1 MRLKERELRTLFI
14 APSIEI
20 ADGLGGVRRGF
31 SMDRNPVRCAMI
43 PQSNPLES
51 LESGLRSGE
60 KYLMLLPK
68 DGEIAPGDGVCE
80 SIDDEP
86 AWLCTE
92 VIPWSA
98 HLAATLE
105 RRIWA

>member
-14 APSIEI
+14 APSVQIR
-20 ADGLGGVRRGF
+20 DGLGGICRGF
-31 SMDRNPVRCAMI
+31 SQDRNPVRCAMI
-43 PQSNPLES
+43 PQSNPLED
-51 LESGLRSGE
+51 LESGLRTGE

-68 DGEIAPGDGVCE
+68 DGEIVPGDGVCE
-80 SIDDEP
+80 RMDGDPE
-86 AWLCTE
+86 WLCTE

-105 RRIWA
+105 RRKWA